1 MGSQVGASAVGG
13 SEIVQESLS
22 AQRTVASL
30 GLEKYF
36 YEAFIE
42 KMGNDRKYVF
52 LPVGKMP
59 FKRFFYIWRFNVFFT
74 F

>member
-42 KMGNDRKYVF
+42 KMGNDRKYVSHPQ
-52 LPVGKMP
+52 L
-59 FKRFFYIWRFNVFFT
+59 FKRIPH
-74 F
+74 